1 MSTSSA
7 AIDAELSARGTAD
20 ITAAEAF
27 RSWEYAHRHDLSH
40 VAVLRPVPLL
50 PGMRRPALLS
60 ELSTEEQVTLSTGVP
75 WFGLRDDDLRS
86 YLATEVAGQVAAE
99 LKLAAEDLDTRRP
112 LIEMGLDSVMTQII
126 RGRLERQFRVSLPA
140 TLLWNR
146 PTVQAIGD
154 FLAELL
160 VPKPSD
166 EPQEQKPLLPPAVAA

>member
-1 MSTSSA
+1 MSPSPSVPSVTIKHAVVSPRNTLGAQSEGGTSSQFEEE
-7 AIDAELSARGTAD
+7 D
-20 ITAAEAF
+20 
-27 RSWEYAHRHDLSH
+27 
-40 VAVLRPVPLL
+40 
-50 PGMRRPALLS
+50 
-60 ELSTEEQVTLSTGVP
+60 TEE
-75 WFGLRDDDLRS
+75 WFGLHDDDLRT

-146 PTVQAIGD
+146 PTVQAIGE

-160 VPKPSD
+160 VPEPSQPD
-166 EPQEQKPLLPPAVAA
+166 EPDEQGPLLPPAVAA